1 MGDGPGMEEDGRMRA
16 CRGIMG
22 KGDKKVRV
30 LCYTHVSPGEK
41 PLHLIADLLRW
52 QARIAQRC
60 LMRWTPCM
68 LREIPLVGMNFL

>member
-30 LCYTHVSPGEK
+30 LCYTHLS
-41 PLHLIADLLRW
+41 
-52 QARIAQRC
+52 
-60 LMRWTPCM
+60 
-68 LREIPLVGMNFL
+68 LREKNLFI